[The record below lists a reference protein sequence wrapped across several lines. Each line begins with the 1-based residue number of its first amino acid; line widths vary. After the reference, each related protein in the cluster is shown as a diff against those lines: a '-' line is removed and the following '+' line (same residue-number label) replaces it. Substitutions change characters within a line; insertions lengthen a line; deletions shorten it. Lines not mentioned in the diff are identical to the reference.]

1 MIGDFMNY
9 LDTVRNLTR
18 MAASSQTAAAIFN
31 HFASRKRGRKVET
44 VRRLIQV
51 CGNGTP
57 RRAVIEVLR
66 QLESNGFGRVVVG
79 RRGHESRF
87 EWAEV

>member
-1 MIGDFMNY
+1 MTY
-9 LDTVRNLTR
+9 LDTVRKLTR
-18 MAASSQTAAAIFN
+18 MAASSHTATAIFN
-31 HFASRKRGRKVET
+31 HLANRKRGRRVES

-51 CGNGTP
+51 CGSGTN
-57 RRAVIEVLR
+57 RRAVIDVLR
-66 QLESNGFGRVVVG
+66 KLESGGFGRVIVG